1 METIKSHKADLEN
14 KKFIFREIG
23 LIIALMLVFIAFNL
37 KSHDK
42 ASIDLEVR
50 NSDNITEE
58 IIPITIQEIKQPP
71 PPPATKSVVI
81 NIVENTVEVENDI
94 EINADADQETY
105 VPDYTP
111 TFNIEEEEEEIIED
125 EEIFVVVETMP
136 SFPGGMNK
144 LMEYLQNNL
153 RYPQLAKELNIQG
166 RVFLTFV
173 IEKDGS
179 VTDIKLLRGIGGGCD
194 EEAIRVVNNMPKWT
208 PGSQRNRPVRVQFN
222 LPVNFRLE

>member
-1 METIKSHKADLEN
+1 METIKSHNADLEN
-14 KKFIFREIG
+14 KIFIFREIG
-23 LIIALMLVFIAFNL
+23 LIIALMLVFLAFNL

-42 ASIDLEVR
+42 ATIDLEVR

-71 PPPATKSVVI
+71 PPPATKSVII

-111 TFNIEEEEEEIIED
+111 TFNIEDEEEEIIED
-125 EEIFVVVETMP
+125 EEIFVVVESMP

-173 IEKDGS
+173 IKKDGS

-208 PGSQRNRPVRVQFN
+208 PGSQRNKPVRVQFN

>member
-1 METIKSHKADLEN
+1 METIKSHNADLEN

-23 LIIALMLVFIAFNL
+23 LIIALMLVFLAFNL

-42 ASIDLEVR
+42 ATIDLEVR